1 MEKSKIFHFLL
12 WVFVFGLTFDSLI
25 FDYEFEMALLLS
37 LSECAINVIVS
48 YVNLLILIPRI
59 LQGRGMT
66 PYLISVIVFFIIL
79 FIPYYFSEL
88 GFYLFSESELRVVI
102 SFALNFTMF
111 ILVSFLFWK
120 VNQYELEKK
129 RNLELSNQ
137 KLTTELQLLKSQV
150 SPHFLFN
157 TLNNIYS
164 LSITKHENTSLMI
177 EKLSDLLRY
186 IIYEGEQAYVSLERE
201 MELLRNYTEL
211 QQLKKPKGGKNI
223 LLTTKGIKSSQQIP
237 PLLLINIVENCFKH
251 GDITY
256 NKHGVLNINLEVE
269 NNQLHFWTENSF
281 NSSNKKNGIGLSNVQ
296 QQLSHY
302 YPGQHRFQIDSTNDR
317 FKTDLYIDLNA

>member
-1 MEKSKIFHFLL
+1 MEKKNIFHFLL

-37 LSECAINVIVS
+37 LVECAINAIIS
-48 YVNLLILIPRI
+48 YVNLLLLIPKI
-59 LQGRGMT
+59 LKRKGIT
-66 PYLISVIVFFIIL
+66 SYVISIIVFFVIL
-79 FIPYYFSEL
+79 FIPYYFSDL
-88 GFYLFSESELRVVI
+88 GFYLLSESEYRIII

-120 VNQYELEKK
+120 VNQYEAEKK

-137 KLTTELQLLKSQV
+137 KLKTELQLLKSQV

-164 LSITKHENTSLMI
+164 LSVTKHDNAPLMI

-186 IIYEGEQAYVSLERE
+186 IIYEGEQELVPLERE
-201 MELLRNYTEL
+201 VELLENYTEL
-211 QQLKKPKGGKNI
+211 QQLKKPKGSRNI
-223 LLTTKGIKSSQQIP
+223 TLTTKGVKSAQQIT

-256 NKHGVLNINLEVE
+256 NKNGVLTIDLEVE
-269 NNQLHFWTENSF
+269 NERLHFRTVNSYKP
-281 NSSNKKNGIGLSNVQ
+281 SNKKSGVGLSNVR

-302 YPGQHRFQIDSTNDR
+302 YADRHQFEIDSTTDR
-317 FKTDLYIDLNA
+317 FTIDLYIDLTS

>member
-1 MEKSKIFHFLL
+1 MEKNRTVHFLL

-37 LSECAINVIVS
+37 MVECVINAIIS
-48 YVNLLILIPRI
+48 YVNLLVLIPKVLSRK
-59 LQGRGMT
+59 GRVS
-66 PYLISVIVFFIIL
+66 YIISVLVFFVVL
-79 FIPYYFSEL
+79 FIPYYVSDLGIYLLSEET
-88 GFYLFSESELRVVI
+88 YRIII
-102 SFALNFTMF
+102 SFALNYTIF

-137 KLTTELQLLKSQV
+137 KLEAELQLLKSQV

-164 LSITKHENTSLMI
+164 LSITKHDNAPLMI

-186 IIYEGEQAYVSLERE
+186 IIYEGEQELVPLERE
-201 MELLRNYTEL
+201 VELLENYTEL
-211 QQLKKPKGGKNI
+211 QLLKKPKGYEHI
-223 LLTTKGIKSSQQIP
+223 ALSIKGVEGTQQIT

-251 GDITY
+251 GDIAY
-256 NKHGVLNINLEVE
+256 NEQGMLRMNLLVE
-269 NNQLHFWTENSF
+269 KDRLHFRTVNSY
-281 NSSNKKNGIGLSNVQ
+281 SPSHKKKGIGLKNVR

-302 YPGQHRFQIDSTNDR
+302 YPDKHQFDMASTADR
-317 FKTDLYIDLNA
+317 FTTDLYIDLTP